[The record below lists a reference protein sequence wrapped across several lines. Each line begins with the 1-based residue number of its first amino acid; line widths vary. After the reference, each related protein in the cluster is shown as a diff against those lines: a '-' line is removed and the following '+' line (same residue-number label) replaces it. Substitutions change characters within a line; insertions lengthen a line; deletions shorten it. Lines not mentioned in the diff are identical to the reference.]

1 MSNLLS
7 IEESFL
13 SNEDVVRTLNL
24 AEVRTIQRSLVNGQK
39 KKFEQTLQLS
49 KLAVNISEWFASED
63 GQRKCAEEGIA
74 WNNEE
79 IGIKVF
85 GWQKSFFYKV
95 LKAGKLEEQV
105 VTDFKSTC
113 DAIERSGRECDRS
126 LAGLLKYAKAIEN
139 GESPSADGESE
150 EDGESDAEASVTRV
164 KTIFTLA
171 YKPEDSKNVAIR
183 IDEDGGI
190 TSSNN
195 IDEIKQAIDFLLNK
209 LSLL

>member
-7 IEESFL
+7 IESNFL

-24 AEVRTIQRSLVNGQK
+24 VEVRTIQRSLANGQK

-113 DAIERSGRECDRS
+113 DSIERSGRECDRS

-139 GESPSADGESE
+139 GEAPSADGEG
-150 EDGESDAEASVTRV
+150 EDGESDAEASVTRT

-171 YKPEDSKNVAIR
+171 YKPEGSKNVAIR
-183 IDEDGGI
+183 ISEDGEVVSTNDI
-190 TSSNN
+190 E
-195 IDEIKQAIDFLLNK
+195 EIKNAIEFLLSK
-209 LSLL
+209 LS